1 MNHRSPAVAGTF
13 YEKSPD
19 KLQAQIQSW
28 LGSRHDLTA
37 PIRGLVVPHAGYVY
51 SGAVAGKAF
60 SYLRSQP
67 TPIQRVVLIGP
78 SHRFAFPGCVVPATD
93 FFSTPLGHIQLDK
106 QSLTRIAHLPDVEIS
121 DQVHLFEHSL
131 EVQLPFL
138 QCCLKQFTIV
148 PLLVGS
154 MTPQILAGLIDSLWQ
169 DEQTLLVVSSD
180 LSHYHPDDE
189 ARKIDLSTCYQI
201 EQCEPTLTPEQAC
214 GSTGINALLL
224 LVKKRGYHIRRIA
237 LQNSSDTIGDK
248 QRVVGYVSYLI
259 SEA

>member
-1 MNHRSPAVAGTF
+1 MNVRSPAVAGTF

-19 KLQAQIQSW
+19 KLQAQMQLW
-28 LGSRHDLTA
+28 LDSGRMHAEPLRA
-37 PIRGLVVPHAGYVY
+37 VIVPHAGYVY
-51 SGAVAGKAF
+51 SGQVAGEAF
-60 SYLRSQP
+60 SYLHAQSEQ
-67 TPIQRVVLIGP
+67 IHRVILIGP
-78 SHRFAFPGCVVPATD
+78 SHRFSFPGCDIPAAD
-93 FFSTPLGHIQLDK
+93 FFSTPLGLIQIDK
-106 QSLTRIAHLPDVEIS
+106 QSFTRITPSPDVEIS
-121 DQVHLFEHSL
+121 DQVHAFEHSL

-138 QCCLKQFTIV
+138 QTCLKQFSLV

-154 MTPQILAGLIDSLWQ
+154 IAPQVLAGLIESLWQ

-214 GSTGINALLL
+214 GATGINALLL

-237 LQNSSDTIGDK
+237 LKNSSDTIGDK